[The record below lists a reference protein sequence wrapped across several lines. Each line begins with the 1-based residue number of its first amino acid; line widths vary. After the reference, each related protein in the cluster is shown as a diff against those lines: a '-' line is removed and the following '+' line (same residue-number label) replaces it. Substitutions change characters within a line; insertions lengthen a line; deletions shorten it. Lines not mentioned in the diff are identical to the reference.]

1 MKTLIASSIVAGMM
15 LTACGGEVQ
24 EAAEGL
30 SNLQK
35 IAESADEMQKSADI
49 AQKRMGER
57 RAKGDTL
64 AMPYEQLGAYLVDVS
79 GMTAEPVS
87 GESVST
93 VMGSWS
99 HAKRTYTSG
108 GKSFNVELSD
118 YNGATGG
125 YAAATAIFALNMSSD
140 SPEKKTGT
148 FQTGDPMIN
157 GYAEYYKKE
166 QRSSVTWGIGSRFL
180 LVINADGVSSSDEV
194 LSFAKQFDLKKL
206 SAM

>member
-1 MKTLIASSIVAGMM
+1 MRSFVISTITAG
-15 LTACGGEVQ
+15 LVLSACGGEMQ

-30 SNLQK
+30 NNLQK
-35 IAESADEMQKSADI
+35 IAESADDMQKSADI
-49 AQKRMGER
+49 AQKRIDER

-64 AMPYEQLGAYLVDVS
+64 AIPYEQLGAYLVDAS
-79 GMTAEPVS
+79 GMTAEPFS
-87 GESVST
+87 GESMNT

-99 HAKRTYTSG
+99 NAKRTYTSG
-108 GKSFNVELSD
+108 GKTFNVELSD
-118 YNGATGG
+118 YNGAAGG

-166 QRSSVTWGIGSRFL
+166 QRASVTWGIGSRFI
-180 LVINADGVSSSDEV
+180 LVINAEGVSNADEV
-194 LSFAKQFDLKKL
+194 MNFAKAFDLKKL
-206 SAM
+206 ASM